1 MNFDGKGEF
10 TFKNGDW
17 FKGEIKNTNELLRK
31 YFLMRKLRH
40 FKVGNYQLP

>member
-17 FKGEIKNTNELLRK
+17 FKGEIKNGEFHTGKGKKWIRVIDLGLLK
-31 YFLMRKLRH
+31 
-40 FKVGNYQLP
+40 